1 MRPETKLIRAAAL
14 STIAGLVLGLAL
26 LSAARTARADMEKLV
41 WSTQGANAQATVD
54 TRGAWDAQVTI
65 WGSSGK
71 PDGTVTVY
79 ADDGPDAPQVLLASY
94 PTPTSAKKFA
104 GKPGLAIRIVLSGN
118 TTGTVGVKV
127 VLK

>member
-1 MRPETKLIRAAAL
+1 MRFEPKLIRAAAIA
-14 STIAGLVLGLAL
+14 TVAGLALGLAL
-26 LSAARTARADMEKLV
+26 LFGAHEARADMTKLV
-41 WSTQGANAQATVD
+41 WSTQGDNAQATVD

-65 WGSSGK
+65 WGSSGT
-71 PDGTVTVY
+71 PNGTVTVY
-79 ADDGPDAPQVLLASY
+79 ADDGPDAPLVQLASY
-94 PTPTSAKKFA
+94 PTPTTAKKFS

>member
-1 MRPETKLIRAAAL
+1 MRPNLKLMGAAAL
-14 STIAGLVLGLAL
+14 ATIAGLVLGLAL
-26 LSAARTARADMEKLV
+26 LLGARVASADSSKLV
-41 WSTQGANAQATVD
+41 WSVQGDDAQATVD
-54 TRGAWDAQVTI
+54 TRGYWDAQVTI
-65 WGSSGK
+65 WASGGT

-94 PTPTSAKKFA
+94 PTPTDAKKFA
-104 GKPGLAIRIVLSGN
+104 GKPGLALRIVLSGN